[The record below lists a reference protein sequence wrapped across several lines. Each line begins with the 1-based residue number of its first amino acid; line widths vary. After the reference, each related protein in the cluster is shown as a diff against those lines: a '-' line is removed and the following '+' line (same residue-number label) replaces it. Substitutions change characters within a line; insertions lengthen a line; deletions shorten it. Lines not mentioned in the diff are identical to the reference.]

1 MLLYSNNQFTQISIS
16 VLQTILPVTMV
27 ENSVKF
33 NNLASIHN
41 LNMMKETMNSRQS
54 STNKS
59 TKNVIWLQMDS
70 STCLRVVKVATLHY
84 HNRLGSFNSNS
95 SIPITKTKTT
105 MMGIIKE
112 IFSNK
117 NMIDANK
124 VNAHSKIHT
133 LKFLRPKV
141 LAPTI
146 TVSTMRRTIK
156 LRAQVYTTKLSIII
170 NSAISTTLGKT
181 TQKIN
186 TIRLCFLLKT
196 INRIATKT
204 HTTFNCRYLL
214 VLWHRQMQS

>member
-1 MLLYSNNQFTQISIS
+1 
-16 VLQTILPVTMV
+16 
-27 ENSVKF
+27 
-33 NNLASIHN
+33 
-41 LNMMKETMNSRQS
+41 
-54 STNKS
+54 
-59 TKNVIWLQMDS
+59 MDS

-105 MMGIIKE
+105 MMGNIIKE

-141 LAPTI
+141 SAPTI

-181 TQKIN
+181 MFSPEDHQQNSYQNSHYLQLQVPAGTL
-186 TIRLCFLLKT
+186 TLADAELK
-196 INRIATKT
+196 
-204 HTTFNCRYLL
+204 
-214 VLWHRQMQS
+214 

>member
-1 MLLYSNNQFTQISIS
+1 
-16 VLQTILPVTMV
+16 
-27 ENSVKF
+27 
-33 NNLASIHN
+33 
-41 LNMMKETMNSRQS
+41 
-54 STNKS
+54 
-59 TKNVIWLQMDS
+59 MDS

-95 SIPITKTKTT
+95 SIPLTKTKTT
-105 MMGIIKE
+105 MMGNIIKE

-214 VLWHRQMQS
+214 VL

>member
-1 MLLYSNNQFTQISIS
+1 
-16 VLQTILPVTMV
+16 MV

-105 MMGIIKE
+105 MMGNIIKE

-133 LKFLRPKV
+133 LKFLRLKV

-181 TQKIN
+181 TKICPAYN
-186 TIRLCFLLKT
+186 TRAIILCFLLKT